1 MILSQVKNEHIQAFL
16 QGHDWDFLIG
26 SVHEING
33 ELFEVDKKWS
43 REQGETLWLRY
54 FELLCAAVSSGY
66 FSLVSH
72 PVRMRVKPVIS
83 TTIVEA
89 QGVTRDFHGGGGVV
103 HALRGI
109 DLRIE
114 PGEFVAL
121 RGRSGSGKTTL
132 LNILIGLDNPTQ
144 GRVIIL
150 GEDLARLSETERAR
164 LRRESIGMMF
174 QNAHLFPSLTA
185 QENVEVPL
193 RLARL
198 DPMQRTQ
205 KSRRA
210 LEMVG
215 LALRAH
221 HRGLELSGG
230 EQQRVAL
237 ARALVHE
244 PRFIVA
250 DEPTGNLDSV
260 TGRDI
265 AQLLHA
271 IVHQSQIGLL
281 VATHDATIVA
291 SSDRVLQIQ
300 DGRIV
305 ETATV

>member
-1 MILSQVKNEHIQAFL
+1 M
-16 QGHDWDFLIG
+16 
-26 SVHEING
+26 
-33 ELFEVDKKWS
+33 
-43 REQGETLWLRY
+43 
-54 FELLCAAVSSGY
+54 
-66 FSLVSH
+66 
-72 PVRMRVKPVIS
+72 KPDIS
-83 TTIVEA
+83 TAIVET

-185 QENVEVPL
+185 QENIEVPL

-198 DPMQRTQ
+198 DPTQRTQ
-205 KSRRA
+205 KSKRA

-215 LALRAH
+215 LGPRAH

-265 AQLLHA
+265 AQLLRA
-271 IVHQSQIGLL
+271 IAHQSQIGLL